1 MERETKME
9 LPSKSQVKKGL
20 NLMGKLLAVVLLP
33 VVVLIMF
40 TNLALEAVG
49 NDTAEKM
56 LKQELASVSYLVE
69 QGLKDETGAVS
80 ADSSALLAT
89 YGDKTETAIALFVDD
104 RLVAASFGG
113 TFTPEASVLGSVTA
127 GNPVFL
133 EKMILNGEKYMAYFT
148 ATESG
153 TAKLMVAANTAETKQ
168 IYART
173 IKVNV
178 IFMVCLALAC
188 CLLAAFLITRI
199 TKVLLVVMGDLNQVA
214 EGKLNLRVLP
224 KMSSRSDEIGKIARA
239 VEALVNSFAGTIRQ
253 LQTSARSMN
262 ECTAEFFESFDSMAQ
277 SIDNVNIAV
286 EEIAEGATSQ
296 AGDTQNVDNAMEQM
310 SEIIGHTADSV
321 SGLNDSA
328 ASMKQSNET
337 VDRTL
342 KELTDI
348 SERTSR
354 SVDEVQKQT
363 NRTNESVQ
371 AIRAATDLIA
381 GIANQTN
388 LLSLNASI
396 EAARAGEAGRG
407 FAVVAEEI
415 RNLADQS
422 KESAEQIRGIVET
435 LIQNSNDSVEIM
447 NSVVGEIQHQNEKLD
462 VTREMFAGLNV
473 EIAHVVEAVDAITGQ
488 LEHLEQSKS
497 GVLSSIDRLSQISQ
511 NNAASTEETSATMEQ
526 LTRIVEECRR
536 ATEQMKGISA
546 ELNASA
552 GKFEV

>member
-1 MERETKME
+1 MERETNME
-9 LPSKSQVKKGL
+9 LPSKKQVKRGL

-33 VVVLIMF
+33 VVLLIVF

-56 LKQELASVSYLVE
+56 VQQELESVSYLVE
-69 QGLKDETGAVS
+69 QGLVDETGEISPDAG
-80 ADSSALLAT
+80 ALLAGYADGT
-89 YGDKTETAIALFVDD
+89 DTRLALFVDNQ
-104 RLVAASFGG
+104 LVAASFGG
-113 TFTPEASVLGSVTA
+113 AFTPDAAVMGSVTA
-127 GNPVFL
+127 GKPVFV
-133 EKMILNGEKYMAYFT
+133 EEISVNGEKCRAYFT
-148 ATESG
+148 ATKST
-153 TAKLMVAANTAETKQ
+153 TAKLMVAKSVEETRKV
-168 IYART
+168 YVRT

-188 CLLAAFLITRI
+188 CLLAAFLIARI
-199 TKVLLVVMGDLNQVA
+199 TRVLLVVMGDLNQVA
-214 EGKLNLRVLP
+214 AGKLNLRVLP

-239 VEALVNSFAGTIRQ
+239 LEALVNSFAGTIRQ

-262 ECTAEFFESFDSMAQ
+262 KCTEEFFESFDSMAQ

-296 AGDTQNVDNAMEQM
+296 AGDTQNVDNAMAQM
-310 SEIIGHTADSV
+310 SEIIGHAADSV

-348 SERTSR
+348 SERTSQ
-354 SVDEVQKQT
+354 SVDAVQKQT

-462 VTREMFAGLNV
+462 VTREMFAGLNG

-488 LEHLEQSKS
+488 LEHIEQSKN
-497 GVLSSIDRLSQISQ
+497 GVLSSVDRLSQISQ

-546 ELNASA
+546 ELNTSA